1 MHYLSSQ
8 VVCFAVGS
16 FLFGCTV
23 SYSAAQENQTEQSQV
38 FSGPQVGEPLP
49 DFEMKI
55 AFGANAGKELDLVAE
70 AAEKPIVM
78 IFVHQRSRPAF
89 GLANAVMRYCDQ
101 QGGDKLVRGICFLTA
116 DPTDTQNWLEK
127 IQKYFPAGTP
137 VGYSLEG
144 VEGPGAYGLN
154 RNVQLT
160 VLVGKSKQVTG
171 NFALVQ
177 PGAHADGPQILESI
191 ADAIGSTDKPD
202 INKYLNRNQ
211 AVQDAP
217 IAIDPGLMK
226 VIRQLGSKDAS
237 PDSVSESIAE
247 IQEMIRDNQ
256 PLQQQ
261 LGIVM
266 RRWQQ
271 QNRIQSIEN
280 QELRDQLQAW
290 ATRFAPPMQRRMD
303 RRPSGNGKSD
313 RPTENQNDPKLTSML
328 RSLIQKTNSDE
339 QVKQVAAEIENYIES
354 NPVARKQLVRVTNT
368 VVNSGKLSNYGTES
382 CQQILKEWTE
392 KFQKQQD

>member
-1 MHYLSSQ
+1 MHYLSSK
-8 VVCFAVGS
+8 VVCFALGS
-16 FLFGCTV
+16 FLCYCSM
-23 SYSAAQENQTEQSQV
+23 SYSWAQENQTEQPAV

-49 DFEMKI
+49 GFEMKI
-55 AFGANAGKELDLVAE
+55 AFGTNAGKELDLITQAE
-70 AAEKPIVM
+70 EKPIVM

-89 GLANAVMRYCDQ
+89 GLANAVMRYCNQ
-101 QGGDKLVRGICFLTA
+101 EGGDKLARGICFLTA

-160 VLVGKSKQVTG
+160 VLVGKSKQVAA

-177 PGAHADGPQILESI
+177 PGAHADGPQILEAI
-191 ADAIGSTDKPD
+191 AAAIGDKEKPD

-211 AVQDAP
+211 AIQDAP

-237 PDSVSESIAE
+237 PETVGESIAE
-247 IQEMIRDNQ
+247 IKAMIQGNQ

-271 QNRIQSIEN
+271 QNRIQSIGN
-280 QELRDQLQAW
+280 QEQQDQLQTW
-290 ATRFAPPMQRRMD
+290 ATRFGPQPRGRMN
-303 RRPSGNGKSD
+303 RS
-313 RPTENQNDPKLTSML
+313 QNDPKLTSML

-339 QVKQVAAEIENYIES
+339 QVEQAAGEIESYVES
-354 NPVARKQLVRVTNT
+354 NPAAKKQLIRITNT
-368 VVNSGKLSNYGTES
+368 VVNSGKLSNYGTAR
-382 CQQILKEWTE
+382 CQQVLKEWAE